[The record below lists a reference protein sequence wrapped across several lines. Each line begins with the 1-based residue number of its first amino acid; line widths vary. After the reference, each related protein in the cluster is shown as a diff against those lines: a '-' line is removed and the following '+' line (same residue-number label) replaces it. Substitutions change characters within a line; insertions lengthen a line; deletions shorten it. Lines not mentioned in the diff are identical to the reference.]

1 MDDQHRSTTEQLQT
15 TEQRQT
21 TGQPTTGQ
29 PPAEQ
34 VLLNGG
40 DSVRGDDQV
49 VESQPGRLGRGEVLV
64 ALLAFAGLCVAVLT
78 KAVQLLEP
86 DDLAYRASIIA
97 LTHGHLLSL
106 TNAEYQGLLK
116 ELSSGGGQG
125 IAQWVHTAGG
135 TWISEKN
142 PGYPFLAAP
151 FQALGLLRV
160 APLFYG
166 ALGCIG
172 LFAGA
177 RRWLGRWGGTWAVVL
192 FCSSGAALAFA
203 WRPTMP
209 TFTDASLIAAGTGA
223 LLWAML
229 ATERTSRRRIVIGLL
244 GFVALEAAV
253 LVRYTNV
260 VLLAVAVLAALLVFR
275 RAGLPVRAVGWWLGS
290 VAALIAGTLGFGYL
304 AYGSAL
310 KTGYSSGEI
319 TFSLSS
325 VVPNLQQLPAPL
337 VKSMPMALLA
347 LGALGWLM
355 VRAVRARRPGT
366 ETQTRSVYRRD
377 AAVAGFLA
385 LGWAGIWGLYSAYDW
400 TARMA
405 GGPGGGIHV
414 IRFYLPALGLVTLLA
429 AWFLVQ
435 LPRWLT
441 MVVLVAVIGLGAW
454 SYLDL
459 AAGGMGPGAGGP
471 GGRPGI
477 GGPGGPPPGFGG
489 PGSVPGG
496 PPAGAPGGP
505 LPGGRGPGGTR
516 PNG

>member
-1 MDDQHRSTTEQLQT
+1 MDDRHGRTTEQLRVNSD
-15 TEQRQT
+15 E
-21 TGQPTTGQ
+21 
-29 PPAEQ
+29 
-34 VLLNGG
+34 V
-40 DSVRGDDQV
+40 SVRGDEPGL
-49 VESQPGRLGRGEVLV
+49 ESSPTRFGRGEMLV
-64 ALLAFAGLCVAVLT
+64 ALVAFAALCVAVLT
-78 KAVQLLEP
+78 RAVQLLEP

-106 TNAEYQGLLK
+106 TNAEYQSLLK
-116 ELSSGGGQG
+116 ELSNGGGQG
-125 IAQWVHTAGG
+125 IVQWVQTASG

-142 PGYPFLAAP
+142 PGYPWLAAP

-166 ALGCIG
+166 ALGCLG

-209 TFTDASLIAAGTGA
+209 TFTDASLIAAGAGA

-229 ATERTSRRRIVIGLL
+229 ATERTVRRRTVIGLL
-244 GFVALEAAV
+244 GFAALEAAV

-275 RAGLPVRAVGWWLGS
+275 RAALPLRAVAWWLGT
-290 VAALIAGTLGFGYL
+290 VAALIAGILGFDYT

-325 VVPNLQQLPAPL
+325 VIPNLQNMPVPL
-337 VKSMPMALLA
+337 LKSMPMVVLA
-347 LGALGWLM
+347 LGALGWLI
-355 VRAVRARRPGT
+355 VHAVSSRQQGIEPSRRAR
-366 ETQTRSVYRRD
+366 YRRD
-377 AAVAGFLA
+377 AVVGGFLA
-385 LGWAGIWGLYSAYDW
+385 LGWIGIWGLYSAYDW

-405 GGPGGGIHV
+405 GGAGGGIHL
-414 IRFYLPALGLVTLLA
+414 IRFYLPALGLITLLA
-429 AWFLVQ
+429 SWLLVQ

-441 MVVLVAVIGLGAW
+441 IAVLVAVIGLGAW
-454 SYLDL
+454 SYTDL
-459 AAGGMGPGAGGP
+459 AAGGMGPGGGGQ

-477 GGPGGPPPGFGG
+477 GGPGGPPPGVHS
-489 PGSVPGG
+489 PGSAPGSGPGG
-496 PPAGAPGGP
+496 PPPGVG
-505 LPGGRGPGGTR
+505 GPGGAPPR
-516 PNG
+516 G